1 MMTQA
6 ETQMRK
12 GMLVYC
18 VLLLCKDGKVYSS
31 EIIRE
36 LRAAE
41 LIVVEGTLYPLLNR
55 LARDKLLGY
64 EWQES
69 EQGPPR
75 KYYWLT
81 DEGHK
86 LLDGLEATY
95 NRLHK
100 TISKLA
106 SHQPS
111 PDDLRSVS
119 ARPAAP
125 TDTLR
130 TPGSNGYRSLAVRS
144 VETTGHHRDEPN
156 IRPAKTNGTPK
167 KGKT

>member
-1 MMTQA
+1 MNESTEESSILAQA
-6 ETQMRK
+6 EIQMRK

-18 VLLLCKDGKVYSS
+18 VLLLCKDGKMYSS
-31 EIIRE
+31 EIIRS

-81 DEGHK
+81 SEGRD
-86 LLDGLEATY
+86 LLTGLEATY
-95 NRLHK
+95 KRLHA
-100 TISKLA
+100 TVTKL
-106 SHQPS
+106 
-111 PDDLRSVS
+111 
-119 ARPAAP
+119 
-125 TDTLR
+125 
-130 TPGSNGYRSLAVRS
+130 
-144 VETTGHHRDEPN
+144 E
-156 IRPAKTNGTPK
+156 
-167 KGKT
+167 KGKS

>member
-1 MMTQA
+1 MLAQT

-18 VLLLCKDGKVYSS
+18 VLLLCKNGKVYTS

-36 LRAAE
+36 LREAE

-69 EQGPPR
+69 DQGPPR

-81 DEGHK
+81 DDGRA
-86 LLDGLEATY
+86 LLAGLTHTY
-95 NRLHK
+95 NRLHAAVN
-100 TISKLA
+100 KLEKEK
-106 SHQPS
+106 S
-111 PDDLRSVS
+111 
-119 ARPAAP
+119 
-125 TDTLR
+125 
-130 TPGSNGYRSLAVRS
+130 
-144 VETTGHHRDEPN
+144 
-156 IRPAKTNGTPK
+156 
-167 KGKT
+167 